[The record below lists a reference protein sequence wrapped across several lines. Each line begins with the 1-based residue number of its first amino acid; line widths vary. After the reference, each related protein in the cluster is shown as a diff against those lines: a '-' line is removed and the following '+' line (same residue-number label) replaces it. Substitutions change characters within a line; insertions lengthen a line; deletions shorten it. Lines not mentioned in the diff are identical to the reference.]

1 MTVDECPR
9 EAAGGPTSRPP
20 ALEELPVPFVLTVRN
35 NVKSLVSKAEVTHRI
50 ERMMRELQLDQ
61 EEVSFLL
68 TDDEQIHDL
77 NKQWRG
83 KDKPTDVL
91 AFPLREG
98 EFPELRG
105 GLLGDVVISLETADR
120 QAREHGHSLREE
132 AVFLLA
138 HGLLHLLGWDHDT
151 KAKDAAMRR
160 ESERLCAAAGI
171 PAPAAAGGV
180 VNTKSKKSATKKR
193 TSRRAPTKTPRKT
206 GRR

>member
-1 MTVDECPR
+1 MSQRGRRRANFP
-9 EAAGGPTSRPP
+9 AP

-105 GLLGDVVISLETADR
+105 GLLGDVVLSIPTATR
-120 QAREHGHSLREE
+120 QAKRAKKPVLEE
-132 AVFLLA
+132 ITMLLA

-151 KAKDAAMRR
+151 PAKDVAMRA
-160 ESERLCAAAGI
+160 ETDRLCRAASAAGESRSVR
-171 PAPAAAGGV
+171 P
-180 VNTKSKKSATKKR
+180 
-193 TSRRAPTKTPRKT
+193 RRAPKKT
-206 GRR
+206 GMKAKKHSKRKPNVGGRKARV

>member
-1 MTVDECPR
+1 M
-9 EAAGGPTSRPP
+9 
-20 ALEELPVPFVLTVRN
+20 PFVLTVRN
-35 NVKSLVSKAEVTHRI
+35 NVKSLVSKSEITHRI

-105 GLLGDVVISLETADR
+105 GLLGDVVLSIPTAER
-120 QAREHGHSLREE
+120 QARRAKRPVLAEITM
-132 AVFLLA
+132 LLA

-151 KAKDAAMRR
+151 PAKDVRMRA
-160 ESERLCAAAGI
+160 ETDRLCAVASAGADS
-171 PAPAAAGGV
+171 PSVRPRTAR
-180 VNTKSKKSATKKR
+180 KKAATKV
-193 TSRRAPTKTPRKT
+193 KTRSKRKT
-206 GRR
+206 NVGSRKARV